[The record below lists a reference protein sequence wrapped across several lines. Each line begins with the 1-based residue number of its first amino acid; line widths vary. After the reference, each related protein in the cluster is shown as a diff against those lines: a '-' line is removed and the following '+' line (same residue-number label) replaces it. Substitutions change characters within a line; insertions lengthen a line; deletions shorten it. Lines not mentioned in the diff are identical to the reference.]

1 MPDLSLKASHD
12 YWSNF
17 RDQSIYRVVSFL
29 ESSEEWTFDG
39 NPELEAAMQ
48 DLGAALEGIVKF
60 ELKQQADYVDIGNHV
75 KSARVLRLMQAID
88 TIHPGS
94 ASKLLMYVEDTTR
107 SDTDPA
113 GLFLRRNVVFERLRL
128 LGRIFSEERLNLLQK
143 ALDKDSDHA

>member
-12 YWSNF
+12 YWANF

-48 DLGAALEGIVKF
+48 DLGSALEGIVKF